1 MARAVIKETQAVLCV
16 SMALGHHQ
24 GRTLRFHSEYTRLVN
39 EPAMMAQ
46 QDQKI
51 IILVCVCMFL
61 FLCMFNTGNRA
72 GCDDRYGEFK
82 PPAEWRDVHR
92 RGRSCLS
99 ATHFHLSG
107 CHALSLYDQVQD
119 PL

>member
-1 MARAVIKETQAVLCV
+1 MAGSVIKETQAVLCV

-24 GRTLRFHSEYTRLVN
+24 GRALRFHSENTHSVN

-46 QDQKI
+46 DQKNND
-51 IILVCVCMFL
+51 LGVCMFL
-61 FLCMFNTGNRA
+61 FLCMFNIGNRA

-82 PPAEWRDVHR
+82 PPAERRDVHG
-92 RGRSCLS
+92 RGRSCIS
-99 ATHFHLSG
+99 AAHFHLSG

-119 PL
+119 TL